1 MNRCDWAQGT
11 CVVAAAT
18 MVAPRVMKRASAVIV
33 VGLAVVML
41 PARGAG
47 EAPGTSS
54 SSSPGE
60 GAKARI
66 LEGYGRLPLRFE
78 RSEGQARYVSR
89 GPGYTMFVMPT
100 EMVLSLQQ
108 GNRQRTEPLPRP
120 AVLRVKLLKAR
131 SAEMQGLDE
140 LPGKANYFIGRD
152 PKRWRTDVAG
162 YAKLRC
168 RGVYPGIDLLY
179 YGSGRELE
187 YDFVVAPGGDPTRIR
202 LRFEGAR
209 EPTGGRRRATGG
221 RDRRRPCRESRASN
235 LPGGGDEKVPVRGR
249 WILRGKSE
257 AGFEV
262 EAHDPRRSLV
272 IDPVLSYSTYLGG
285 NQEDLATASPW
296 TVRAALTSRA

>member
-1 MNRCDWAQGT
+1 MNRCDWAQGMS
-11 CVVAAAT
+11 VVAAA
-18 MVAPRVMKRASAVIV
+18 MLAPRVMKRASAVIG

-41 PARGAG
+41 PARGTG

-54 SSSPGE
+54 SSSLGE

-78 RSEGQARYVSR
+78 RSEGRARYVSR

-108 GNRQRTEPLPRP
+108 GTRQRTEPLPRP

-162 YAKLRC
+162 YARLRC

-209 EPTGGRRRATGG
+209 SLRVDDEGQLVVALDGGEVVNRAPRVYQEEGT
-221 RDRRRPCRESRASN
+221 R
-235 LPGGGDEKVPVRGR
+235 KVAVRGR

-262 EAHDPRRSLV
+262 
-272 IDPVLSYSTYLGG
+272 
-285 NQEDLATASPW
+285 
-296 TVRAALTSRA
+296 

>member
-1 MNRCDWAQGT
+1 MSRRDWAQGT
-11 CVVAAAT
+11 WVVAAAK
-18 MVAPRVMKRASAVIV
+18 MVSPRVMKRASAVIV

-41 PARGAG
+41 PARGDG
-47 EAPGTSS
+47 EAPGTSP

-78 RSEGQARYVSR
+78 RSEGRARYVSR

-100 EMVLSLQQ
+100 EMVLSLQK
-108 GNRQRTEPLPRP
+108 GNRQRTEPGARP
-120 AVLRVKLLKAR
+120 EVLRVKLLKAR
-131 SAEMQGLDE
+131 SAEMEGLDE

-152 PKRWRTDVAG
+152 PKKWRTDVAG

-168 RGVYPGIDLLY
+168 RGVYPGIDLFY

-209 EPTGGRRRATGG
+209 SLRVDDEGQLVVALDGGEVVNRAPRVYQEEGT
-221 RDRRRPCRESRASN
+221 R
-235 LPGGGDEKVPVRGR
+235 KVAVRGR

-262 EAHDPRRSLV
+262 
-272 IDPVLSYSTYLGG
+272 
-285 NQEDLATASPW
+285 
-296 TVRAALTSRA
+296 